1 MKEITNDTEFRHTLE
16 GMDHARQRL
25 LAARFIQNVLSLADD
40 ERLNWVAKTAAD
52 PDASAT
58 ELTTA
63 LHNAKAVTLDSYTRC
78 GAECDWRDQ
87 ARYFVAR
94 AAVAAVSP
102 EGQMAGGPAWQAAM
116 SSRMAQTCNAIDAAE
131 DTAGQEQLTQ
141 YRILADFLTQ

>member
-1 MKEITNDTEFRHTLE
+1 MKEITDDTEFRHTL
-16 GMDHARQRL
+16 GSLDHARQRL

-40 ERLNWVAKTAAD
+40 ERLGSLVKTAGNPNAPAD
-52 PDASAT
+52 

-63 LHNAKAVTLDSYTRC
+63 LHTAKAVTLDSYTHC
-78 GAECDWRDQ
+78 GAECDWHDQ

-116 SSRMAQTCNAIDAAE
+116 SSRMAQTCQSIDAAE
-131 DTAGQEQLTQ
+131 DTAGEEQQRQ
-141 YRILADFLTQ
+141 YRMLSEFQTQ